1 MTTPDNISV
10 VPSDATFE
18 ATLNRLREAVA
29 ERGLTLFAEIDHA
42 GNARAAGLEM
52 PPSTVLI
59 FGSASAGTP
68 LMLKAPDI
76 ALELPLRVL
85 VREAGRGGAVLA
97 YGDPRQ
103 LARSSMSRKSRRGS
117 WGSPCWSLPWLGV
130 ERVQTVRLARC

>member
-18 ATLNRLREAVA
+18 ETLKRLREAIA

-42 GNARAAGLEM
+42 GNARATGLEM

-59 FGSASAGTP
+59 FGSAIAGTP

-76 ALELPLRVL
+76 ALQLPLRVL
-85 VREAGRGGAVLA
+85 VREEGMGGSVLA
-97 YGDPRQ
+97 YGDPRE
-103 LARSSMSRKSRRGS
+103 LARTFNVEEIAAGIMGLSALVHAVARR
-117 WGSPCWSLPWLGV
+117 
-130 ERVQTVRLARC
+130 

>member
-1 MTTPDNISV
+1 MTTPDTISV
-10 VPSDATFE
+10 VPSHATFE
-18 ATLNRLREAVA
+18 ETLERLREAIA

-42 GNARAAGLEM
+42 GNARAAGLKM

-85 VREAGRGGAVLA
+85 VREEGIGGAVLA
-97 YGDPRQ
+97 YSGPR
-103 LARSSMSRKSRRGS
+103 
-117 WGSPCWSLPWLGV
+117 
-130 ERVQTVRLARC
+130 RLARIFDVEEFAAGITGL